1 MRYRR
6 ALFLILSIVV
16 MIAIFGFS
24 AQPGEKSMR
33 ISDSVT
39 ESLQIGKTG
48 DSYHYSSVQPILFS
62 LNARKYAHI
71 ILYSVL
77 GMSVFLCFSDR
88 KCGMMRRI
96 VLPFLTC
103 FLYACSD
110 ELHQYFVPG
119 RTASFKDVLI
129 DSIGFGSVIVVAYVI
144 KIFTLIGNGTNSAQY
159 PDESQISDEEDRE

>member
-6 ALFLILSIVV
+6 ALFLILSIAV
-16 MIAIFGFS
+16 MIAIFWFS
-24 AQPGEKSMR
+24 AQPGEKSMQ

-39 ESLQIGKTG
+39 ESLQLGKTG

-71 ILYSVL
+71 ILYATL
-77 GMSVFLCFSDR
+77 GISVFLCFSDR
-88 KCGMMRRI
+88 KCGMIRRGI
-96 VLPFLTC
+96 LSFVIC

-110 ELHQYFVPG
+110 ELHQYYVSG

-129 DSIGFGSVIVVAYVI
+129 DSIGFGSVIAVTYVI
-144 KIFTLIGNGTNSAQY
+144 KIFPLISNGTNSA
-159 PDESQISDEEDRE
+159 